1 MKYRWLLI
9 LPAAVML
16 WLAVHTTV
24 VLADGFTERYPK
36 AVAAVVLGNR
46 VEPNGKPSER
56 LKARLDRALYL
67 YQRQE
72 VSQVLVS
79 GGLGKEGHEE
89 AVVMARYLV
98 TQGVPRASV
107 LLDLEGNTTWDTAM
121 NARALLKPDE
131 PLIVVSSYFHLT
143 RTKLAFQKAGFTRVY
158 SSYSR
163 YFELRDLWSLL
174 REFGG
179 FYAYWWRKA

>member
-1 MKYRWLLI
+1 MKRLWLLI
-9 LPAAVML
+9 PLAALLL
-16 WLAVHTTV
+16 WLVAHTSV

-36 AVAAVVLGNR
+36 SVVAVVLGNR
-46 VEPNGKPSER
+46 VEPDGNPSER
-56 LKARLDRALYL
+56 LQARLDRALYL
-67 YQRQE
+67 YRRQE
-72 VSQVLVS
+72 VGKVLVS

-179 FYAYWWRKA
+179 FYTYWWRKA